1 MLGQQVD
8 VLLCQAPIPPYT
20 VKAVYQHHIHLSGK
34 DGLRQLLQSRT
45 VKGQSRAMLSG
56 NTNDGVDCYQ
66 TEVVNANLKAVYFL
80 HAFYPAACVSTYA
93 VVFCDMNGR
102 QMPFSPAPTSS
113 SVPLGLIRRGYVSYR
128 YIGPSVTP

>member
-8 VLLCQAPIPPYT
+8 VLLCHAPVPPYT
-20 VKAVYQHHIHLSGK
+20 VKAAYQHHIRLSGK
-34 DGLRQLLQSRT
+34 NGLHHFLQSRT

-93 VVFCDMNGR
+93 VVLCDMNGR
-102 QMPFSPAPTSS
+102 QMPLSPAPTSS